1 MSGSQIILVF
11 DIMNML
17 EMTEVHIRV
26 LVVAIVVLKL
36 NSASTNVSSAIV
48 LVVAIVVLKPF
59 KKALIIPST
68 SGFSCSHSGIE
79 TSVGCSRTSF
89 EQGFSC
95 NHRY

>member
-36 NSASTNVSSAIV
+36 PKRADTSGASFCFSCSHSGIETMYSQTTPQTG
-48 LVVAIVVLKPF
+48 L
-59 KKALIIPST
+59 
-68 SGFSCSHSGIE
+68 GFSCSHSGIE
-79 TSVGCSRTSF
+79 TWNDRHFIAGSAMF
-89 EQGFSC
+89 
-95 NHRY
+95 

>member
-48 LVVAIVVLKPF
+48 LVVAIVVLKLPLAVRGLHLN
-59 KKALIIPST
+59 KVLVVTI
-68 SGFSCSHSGIE
+68 GIK
-79 TSVGCSRTSF
+79 TRDPAMSDF
-89 EQGFSC
+89 
-95 NHRY
+95 

>member
-36 NSASTNVSSAIV
+36 PKRAD
-48 LVVAIVVLKPF
+48 
-59 KKALIIPST
+59 T
-68 SGFSCSHSGIE
+68 SGASFCFSCSHSGIE
-79 TSVGCSRTSF
+79 TKLGNTNHLRRGS
-89 EQGFSC
+89 FSC
-95 NHRY
+95 SHSGIETKRQHHRPTNQRLF